1 MTRFPLIILALVA
14 LLVTVVAGCGGMRR
28 HDARL
33 TAADSLMQSD
43 PDSALAIVEAVCRDS
58 LASDADRA
66 YRDLLL
72 TQARYRCY
80 IPATSD
86 SDISRALAWYRV
98 HDGEREKLTRALIY
112 KGAVMEELS
121 RPDSAMLYYKQAEA
135 TADEKDYANLGQINL
150 RIADLYRKYFVNTEI
165 CFEKFGTA
173 LKYFELTDNKP
184 LQQNCLYNMAG
195 CLGITA
201 QGDPRKYLNKAT
213 ELAVELND
221 SLQMFNCQELLAR
234 QLAANDST
242 RQDAKL
248 IAMESLEKY
257 PNYVN
262 VDLLLDLAFIYAKER
277 NLDSAEYY
285 LKIINNYSS
294 DDHIGQVKTRMHSI
308 LAIIADYANDPAISK
323 YHIQQ
328 NKWYS
333 DSIANNK
340 NRYRIQHI
348 ENVNNST
355 QRTLIKQ
362 KNKIRISVIVSI
374 ALIFLA
380 LAFFLSYLHYRR
392 ASRLKAIITE
402 LQHSTINKHETL
414 LNQLDAKDSLIGD
427 CVQRMI
433 SFMMTSI
440 ETSEKDSPAAIRK
453 RIKQTISET
462 VNDDFWNELRIFLD
476 KKHNNIISKI
486 SENSLITKKDIRFV
500 ELLCCGFSYIEIA
513 IIMDYNPKYFSQKRM
528 EIAKKLNL
536 NVPLQVYIDSL
547 MNS

>member
-1 MTRFPLIILALVA
+1 MKCIPVVILAVVALVA
-14 LLVTVVAGCGGMRR
+14 GVTGCDSMRR
-28 HDARL
+28 YDARL
-33 TAADSLMQSD
+33 AAADSLMRSA
-43 PDSALAIVEAVCRDS
+43 PDSALAIVQAVDRDS
-58 LASDADRA
+58 LDSESDRA

-80 IPATSD
+80 ITATSD
-86 SDISRALAWYRV
+86 SDINRALVWYRA
-98 HDGEREKLTRALIY
+98 HSGEREKLTRALIY

-121 RPDSAMLYYKQAEA
+121 HPDSAMLYYKQAEA
-135 TADEKDYANLGQINL
+135 NADEKDYANLGQINL
-150 RIADLYRKYFVNTEI
+150 RIADLYRKFFVSTEV
-165 CFEKFGTA
+165 CFEKFETA
-173 LKYFELTDNKP
+173 LKYFKLTNNKP

-201 QGDPRKYLNKAT
+201 QGNPRDYLNQAT

-221 SLQMFNCQELLAR
+221 SSLLFQCQELLAR
-234 QLAANDST
+234 QLAENDST

-248 IAMESLEKY
+248 IALESLKKY
-257 PNYVN
+257 PKYVN
-262 VDLLLDLAFIYAKER
+262 IDLLLDLAFIYAKEL
-277 NLDSAEYY
+277 NVDSAEYY
-285 LKIINNYSS
+285 LKIIDTYAC

-308 LAIIADYANDPAISK
+308 LAILADYANDYASSK

-340 NRYRIQHI
+340 KRYSIQHI

-355 QRTLIKQ
+355 QRTLTKQ
-362 KNKIRISVIVSI
+362 KNNTLQSVIISI
-374 ALIFLA
+374 ALIFTILA
-380 LAFFLSYLHYRR
+380 IFFSYLHHRR
-392 ASRLKAIITE
+392 TSRLRAIITE
-402 LQHSTINKHETL
+402 LEHSTIDKHEIL

-433 SFMMTSI
+433 TFMMTSI

-453 RIKQTISET
+453 RIKQIVSET
-462 VNDDFWNELRIFLD
+462 VNDDFWNELRFFLD

-486 SENSLITKKDIRFV
+486 SDNSLITKKDIRFI

-513 IIMDYNPKYFSQKRM
+513 IIMDYNPKYFSQKRI

-536 NVPLQVYIDSL
+536 DVPLQVYLDSL
-547 MNS
+547 MNN